1 MNLVWDSNKLDK
13 LKQVLLKY
21 FSIDVSPNFRLRDN
35 DICLVINSPK
45 YFLNENMN
53 NILSRVRVSIG
64 SIVDNVCELDIT
76 YYGFK
81 DTTMYIEGETDKLL
95 SSSVRIAKKYNLYDI
110 NFKLSYLENIFEDI
124 YKIPTRMIAR
134 VLDSDTSGAS
144 DDIVLEIDDSPHK
157 IKVTIPVSKKE
168 ESDIIN
174 FVGKAVVDY
183 INNSIKSFVTKVTP
197 ESVLSHY
204 IDYLKESLNNK

>member
-35 DICLVINSPK
+35 EICLVLNSPK
-45 YFLNENMN
+45 YFLDENMN
-53 NILSRVRVSIG
+53 NMLSRVRVSIG
-64 SIVDNVCELDIT
+64 SIVDSVCELDIT

-81 DTTMYIEGETDKLL
+81 DTTMSIREETEKAL
-95 SSSVRIAKKYNLYDI
+95 SSSIRIAKKYNLYDI
-110 NFKLSYLENIFEDI
+110 NSRVSYLENIFEDI
-124 YKIPTRMIAR
+124 YKIPTRMIVR
-134 VLDSDTSGAS
+134 ILDYDNG

-157 IKVTIPVSKKE
+157 IKVTIPNSKKE

-174 FVGKAVVDY
+174 FVGKAIVDY

-204 IDYLKESLNNK
+204 IDYLKKSLNNK